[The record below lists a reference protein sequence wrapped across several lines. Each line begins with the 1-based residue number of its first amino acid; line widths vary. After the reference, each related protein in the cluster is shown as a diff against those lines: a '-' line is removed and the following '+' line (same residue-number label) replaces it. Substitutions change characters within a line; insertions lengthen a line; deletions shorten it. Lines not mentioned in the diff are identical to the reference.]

1 MITFG
6 YNSRFSAPLR
16 AMLFIALGVLMI
28 LAKADAMELVVKVV
42 AAFVLATGLVS
53 FFLGYKKRSDG
64 TMPLAAAGAVTNIVI
79 AVLLFV
85 FSKGV
90 AGFISYLLGFVLLG
104 FGIFQISVLASV
116 RKSVKVGFGAY
127 VIPLVVA
134 LVGLFIIIWPKALGQ
149 SIGLVAGI
157 ALIAYGISEFIAAFK
172 VSSATDPDKITPAP
186 AQDDPA
192 PSVPDAK
199 DVDYEK
205 VDEQ

>member
-16 AMLFIALGVLMI
+16 ALLFIALGVLMI

-53 FFLGYKKRSDG
+53 FFLGYKKKADG
-64 TMPLAAAGAVTNIVI
+64 TMPLSTVGAVTNIVI

-90 AGFISYLLGFVLLG
+90 AGFISYFLGFVLLG
-104 FGIFQISVLASV
+104 FGIFQITVLASV

-157 ALIAYGISEFIAAFK
+157 ALIAYGISEFVAAFK

>member
-16 AMLFIALGVLMI
+16 ALLFIAFGVLMI

-53 FFLGYKKRSDG
+53 FFLGYKKKADG
-64 TMPLAAAGAVTNIVI
+64 TMPLSTVGAVTNIVI

-104 FGIFQISVLASV
+104 FGIFQILVLASV

-127 VIPLVVA
+127 VIPLVVS

-186 AQDDPA
+186 AQEEPA
-192 PSVPDAK
+192 PEALEAK

>member
-16 AMLFIALGVLMI
+16 ALLFIAFGVLMI

-53 FFLGYKKRSDG
+53 FFLGYKKKADG
-64 TMPLAAAGAVTNIVI
+64 TMPLSTVGAVTNIVI

-127 VIPLVVA
+127 VIPLVVS

-157 ALIAYGISEFIAAFK
+157 ALIAYGMSEFIAAFK

-186 AQDDPA
+186 AQEEPA
-192 PSVPDAK
+192 PEALEAK

>member
-16 AMLFIALGVLMI
+16 ALLFIALGVLMI

-53 FFLGYKKRSDG
+53 FFLGYKKKADG
-64 TMPLAAAGAVTNIVI
+64 TMPLSTVGAVTNIVI

-104 FGIFQISVLASV
+104 FGIFQITVLASV

-157 ALIAYGISEFIAAFK
+157 ALIAYGISEFVAAFK

-186 AQDDPA
+186 AHDDPA

>member
-16 AMLFIALGVLMI
+16 ALLFIAFGVLMI

-53 FFLGYKKRSDG
+53 FFLGYKKKADG
-64 TMPLAAAGAVTNIVI
+64 TMPLSTVGAVTNIVI

-172 VSSATDPDKITPAP
+172 VSSATDPDKITSVPAQEEPAP
-186 AQDDPA
+186 EALE
-192 PSVPDAK
+192 AK

>member
-16 AMLFIALGVLMI
+16 ALLFIALGVLMI

-53 FFLGYKKRSDG
+53 FFLGYKKKADG
-64 TMPLAAAGAVTNIVI
+64 TMPLSTVGAVTNIVI

-104 FGIFQISVLASV
+104 FGIFQITVLASV

-127 VIPLVVA
+127 VIPFVVA

-157 ALIAYGISEFIAAFK
+157 ALIAYGISEFVAAFK
-172 VSSATDPDKITPAP
+172 VSSAMDPDKITPAP

>member
-16 AMLFIALGVLMI
+16 ALLFIALGVLMI

-53 FFLGYKKRSDG
+53 FFLGYKKKADG
-64 TMPLAAAGAVTNIVI
+64 TMPLSTVGAVTNIVI

-127 VIPLVVA
+127 VIPLVVS

-186 AQDDPA
+186 AQEEPA
-192 PSVPDAK
+192 PEVLEAK

>member
-16 AMLFIALGVLMI
+16 ALLFIAFGVLMI

-53 FFLGYKKRSDG
+53 FFLGYKKKADG
-64 TMPLAAAGAVTNIVI
+64 TMPLSTVGAVTNIVI
-79 AVLLFV
+79 AVLLFG

-127 VIPLVVA
+127 VIPLLVA

-157 ALIAYGISEFIAAFK
+157 ALIAYGISEFVAAFK
-172 VSSATDPDKITPAP
+172 VSSAMDPDKITPAP
-186 AQDDPA
+186 AQEEPA
-192 PSVPDAK
+192 PEALEAK

>member
-1 MITFG
+1 MKKGMSKQVFT
-6 YNSRFSAPLR
+6 Y
-16 AMLFIALGVLMI
+16 
-28 LAKADAMELVVKVV
+28 VV
-42 AAFVLATGLVS
+42 VLALLALVAVY
-53 FFLGYKKRSDG
+53 FLGYKKKADG
-64 TMPLAAAGAVTNIVI
+64 TMPLSTVGAVTNIVI

-104 FGIFQISVLASV
+104 FGIFQITVLASV

-157 ALIAYGISEFIAAFK
+157 ALIAYGISEFVAAFK

>member
-134 LVGLFIIIWPKALGQ
+134 FVGLFIIIWPKALGQ
-149 SIGLVAGI
+149 SIGLVAGV

-172 VSSATDPDKITPAP
+172 VSSAADPDKITPAP
-186 AQDDPA
+186 AQEESAPA
-192 PSVPDAK
+192 VPEAK
-199 DVDYEK
+199 AVDYEK

>member
-16 AMLFIALGVLMI
+16 ALLFIALGVLMI

-53 FFLGYKKRSDG
+53 FFLGYKKKADG
-64 TMPLAAAGAVTNIVI
+64 TMPLLTVGAVTNIVI

-104 FGIFQISVLASV
+104 FGIFQVSVLASV

-134 LVGLFIIIWPKALGQ
+134 LIGLFIIIWPKVLGQ

-186 AQDDPA
+186 VQEESAPA
-192 PSVPDAK
+192 VPEAK

>member
-16 AMLFIALGVLMI
+16 ALLFIALGVLMI

-53 FFLGYKKRSDG
+53 FFLGYKKKADG
-64 TMPLAAAGAVTNIVI
+64 TMPLSTVGAVTNIVI

-104 FGIFQISVLASV
+104 FGIFQITVLASV

-157 ALIAYGISEFIAAFK
+157 ALIAYGISEFVAAFK
-172 VSSATDPDKITPAP
+172 VSSATD
-186 AQDDPA
+186 
-192 PSVPDAK
+192 PDAK